1 VKKCDFWEQVELLD
15 DLREDS
21 NSTLD
26 SLDMEDIN
34 QVSYLYFL

>member
-1 VKKCDFWEQVELLD
+1 VELLD

-34 QVSYLYFL
+34 QVSKLYY